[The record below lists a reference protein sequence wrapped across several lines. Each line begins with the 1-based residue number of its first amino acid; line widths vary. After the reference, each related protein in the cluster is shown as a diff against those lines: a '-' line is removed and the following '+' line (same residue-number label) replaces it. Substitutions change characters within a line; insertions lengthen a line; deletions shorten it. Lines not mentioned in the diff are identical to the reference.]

1 MAPRKTAKAPAI
13 YQIKIT
19 LKDVRPPI
27 WRRVQVRSDELLEHL
42 HYVIQLSMGWT
53 NSHLHSFT
61 IYGEEYG
68 VPMPEFDA
76 DGFAPFDE
84 KKSKLSK
91 VIFGEKFKFSYLYD
105 FGDSWEHEILVE
117 KVLEA
122 DPQIDYPICIK
133 AKRACPPEDCGG
145 TWGYQN
151 FLEIIQDPEHPEH
164 EEMLEWV
171 GGSFDPE
178 DAELDEA
185 NEQLKLI
192 DEWKRMAEMF

>member
-185 NEQLKLI
+185 NQQLKLI

>member
-1 MAPRKTAKAPAI
+1 
-13 YQIKIT
+13 
-19 LKDVRPPI
+19 
-27 WRRVQVRSDELLEHL
+27 VQVRSDELLEHL

-61 IYGEEYG
+61 IQGEEYG

-76 DGFAPFDE
+76 DGFAPRDE
-84 KKSKLSK
+84 KKVKLSK
-91 VIFGEKFKFSYLYD
+91 IILGEKFKFSYLYD
-105 FGDSWEHEILVE
+105 FGDSWEHEILGE
-117 KVLEA
+117 KVLA
-122 DPQIDYPICIK
+122 GDPEIEYPICIK
-133 AKRACPPEDCGG
+133 AKRACPPEECGG

-185 NEQLKLI
+185 NQQLKLI

>member
-1 MAPRKTAKAPAI
+1 
-13 YQIKIT
+13 
-19 LKDVRPPI
+19 
-27 WRRVQVRSDELLEHL
+27 
-42 HYVIQLSMGWT
+42 VIPG
-53 NSHLHSFT
+53 N
-61 IYGEEYG
+61 
-68 VPMPEFDA
+68 
-76 DGFAPFDE
+76 
-84 KKSKLSK
+84 
-91 VIFGEKFKFSYLYD
+91 
-105 FGDSWEHEILVE
+105 
-117 KVLEA
+117 
-122 DPQIDYPICIK
+122 K

-185 NEQLKLI
+185 NQQLKLI